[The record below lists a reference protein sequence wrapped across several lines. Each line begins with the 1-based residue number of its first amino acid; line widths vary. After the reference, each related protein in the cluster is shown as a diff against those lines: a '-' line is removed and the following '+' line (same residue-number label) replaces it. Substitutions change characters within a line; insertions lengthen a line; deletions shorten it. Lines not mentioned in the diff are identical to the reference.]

1 MSDCRQN
8 GCSCAGLETAPRQRL
23 KSLSLKIPK
32 LDCPTEEGLIRKGL
46 GQLPGVS
53 ALEFNLLDNR
63 LKVSHSL
70 DDTAPIYAALERLGL
85 PAERPAGLK
94 QSVLTIPKMDC
105 PTEEKL
111 IRERLMKM
119 AGVENL
125 EFNLMQRRLTVSHS
139 LAEDEPIKQALK
151 QLGLPAADEI
161 ALPRAVKHWQGWLL
175 GLAGLAMLAAE
186 ILSLGG
192 FRSEAAPSVI
202 ALSLIAVAAG
212 GLPTFK
218 KGLIALKNLN
228 LNMNVLMTIA
238 VVGAVAIG
246 EWSEAAMVTFLF
258 AVSELVEARSLDRA
272 RSAIHKLMALAPETA
287 LVKQADGSWREVAAS
302 AVAVDA
308 VVRVQP
314 GDKIAL
320 DGVIVAGSSSV
331 DQASITGESL
341 PVSKSVGD
349 QVFAGTLNQSGSFD
363 FRVTAAADA
372 STLSRIIAAVEQAQA
387 GRAPIERF
395 VDEFA
400 RIYTPTVF
408 MIAIVVAVL
417 PPLIFAQPWL
427 VWIYKALV
435 LLMIACPCALV
446 ISTPVTVVSGLA
458 AAARQGLLIK
468 GGAYL
473 ELGRKLKVLAFD
485 KTGTLTE
492 GKPSVTDYLD
502 LQPGSALNLAAAL
515 AARSDHPVSRAV
527 ETYWQAQA
535 AGELPEVAD
544 FEALSGR
551 GSHGRIAGSLYYL
564 GNHRLIEELGLCSPE
579 LENRLDEL
587 ERQAKTTVLVA
598 SETAVLALIAVA
610 DRLKPSSGQ
619 AIAELHALGVST
631 MLLSGDN
638 PHTVT
643 AIARELGIDYVRG
656 NQLPEDKLVEIGKA
670 QERYG
675 TVGMVGDGINDAPAL
690 ARASIGFAMGA
701 AGSDI
706 ALETADVA
714 LMDDDPRK
722 LARFVRLSRRAAGL
736 LKQNIAIAL
745 AIKAIVFV
753 LALMGQAT
761 LWMAVFADMGAS
773 LIVVFNGL
781 RALKPPRK

>member
-1 MSDCRQN
+1 MSDCCN
-8 GCSCAGLETAPRQRL
+8 KGCSCSAIESAPQARL
-23 KSLSLKIPK
+23 KTLSLKIPK

-46 GQLPGVS
+46 AHLTGIS
-53 ALEFNLLDNR
+53 AMEFNLLDNR
-63 LKVSHSL
+63 LKLSHNL
-70 DDTAPIYAALERLGL
+70 PDAEPIYAALERLGL
-85 PAERPAGLK
+85 PAERVVGVRK
-94 QSVLTIPKMDC
+94 TELTIPKMDC

-111 IRERLMKM
+111 IRERLMKISGIE
-119 AGVENL
+119 AL
-125 EFNLMQRRLTVSHS
+125 DFNLMQRKLTVSHG
-139 LAEDEPIKQALK
+139 LADDQPIRQALK
-151 QLGLPAADEI
+151 ALDLPADDQI
-161 ALPRAVKHWQGWLL
+161 ALPKAVKNWQAWLL
-175 GLAGLAMLAAE
+175 GLSGLAMLAAE
-186 ILSLGG
+186 TLSLSGQ
-192 FRSEAAPSVI
+192 RSEAAPSVI
-202 ALSLIAVAAG
+202 ALSLVAILAG

-238 VVGAVAIG
+238 VIGAVAIG

-302 AVAVDA
+302 TVAVDS
-308 VVRVQP
+308 VVRVLP
-314 GDKIAL
+314 GAKIAL
-320 DGVIVAGSSSV
+320 DGVVIEGSSSV

-341 PVSKSVGD
+341 PVAKGLGD
-349 QVFAGTLNQSGSFD
+349 QVFAGTINQSGSFEL
-363 FRVTAAADA
+363 RVTAAADD

-400 RIYTPTVF
+400 RIYTPAVF
-408 MIAIVVAVL
+408 AIAILVAVL
-417 PPLIFAQPWL
+417 PPLVFAQPWL
-427 VWIYKALV
+427 SWIYKALV
-435 LLMIACPCALV
+435 LLMIGCPCALV

-458 AAARQGLLIK
+458 AAARQGILIK

-492 GKPSVTDYLD
+492 GKPSVTDFIN
-502 LQPGSALNLAAAL
+502 LQDKEALNLAAAL
-515 AARSDHPVSRAV
+515 AARSDHPVSKAV
-527 ETYWQAQA
+527 ENYWQASDG
-535 AGELPEVAD
+535 GELPEVVS
-544 FEALSGR
+544 FESLSGR
-551 GSHGRIAGSLYYL
+551 GTMGRIDGKLYYL
-564 GNHRLIEELGLCSPE
+564 GNHRLIEELELCSPE
-579 LENRLDEL
+579 LEECLDEL
-587 ERQAKTTVLVA
+587 ERQAKTTVLIA
-598 SETAVLALIAVA
+598 SETAVMAVIAVA
-610 DRLKPSSGQ
+610 DKLKPTSRQ
-619 AIAELHALGVST
+619 AISELHELGVST
-631 MLLSGDN
+631 MMLSGDN

-656 NQLPEDKLVEIGKA
+656 NQLPEDKLNEIGKA
-670 QERYG
+670 QEHYG
-675 TVGMVGDGINDAPAL
+675 AVGMVGDGINDAPAL

-714 LMDDDPRK
+714 LMDDDLRK
-722 LARFVRLSRRAAGL
+722 AARFIRLSRRAAGL

-745 AIKAIVFV
+745 GIKAVVFV
-753 LALMGQAT
+753 LALFGQAT

-781 RALKPPRK
+781 RALKTPR